1 MQHLLKSFV
10 ALLICYLS
18 STSYLFAENEKIR
31 SRSEIIDAIKCQ
43 NNSVSMADLVI
54 RNSIFYEKFSDE
66 PFCGKIKKY
75 GLVLEG
81 KREGKWTV
89 YHENGQLN
97 AKVFF
102 KKGKKIGIYE
112 QFTETGLAIAIGPY
126 KNDKKHGAWFETDR
140 SAKKRTFIKNIGY
153 YADGKRDGEWN
164 FYYEED
170 RKCSTST
177 YQNGKL
183 HGKFESLF
191 RDGELSL
198 RGEYATGKVVGV
210 WETYHPETPHHLCSK
225 GDFSKIDRCQF
236 ITNGK
241 ALIID
246 PFVERT
252 MLLAQI
258 DFLSLMRQNSC
269 VLITTVPSIFN

>member
-102 KKGKKIGIYE
+102 KKGKKLTSLENLLVRVLRVLLKGITLVCKMLH
-112 QFTETGLAIAIGPY
+112 TEIPY
-126 KNDKKHGAWFETDR
+126 
-140 SAKKRTFIKNIGY
+140 
-153 YADGKRDGEWN
+153 
-164 FYYEED
+164 
-170 RKCSTST
+170 
-177 YQNGKL
+177 
-183 HGKFESLF
+183 
-191 RDGELSL
+191 
-198 RGEYATGKVVGV
+198 
-210 WETYHPETPHHLCSK
+210 
-225 GDFSKIDRCQF
+225 
-236 ITNGK
+236 
-241 ALIID
+241 LI
-246 PFVERT
+246 ERQ
-252 MLLAQI
+252 A
-258 DFLSLMRQNSC
+258 R
-269 VLITTVPSIFN
+269 